1 LDGLAEAGEVLDQT
15 RSGAVLLEQRPEA
28 GELGRLEQVGHLL
41 QSGNAFILVLRVRKK
56 MEINEMQMVPD
67 WSGNGITGLGAY
79 RGLGENVEAERE
91 VHVGQ
96 IHECLDQDLLHDID
110 VDVGRI
116 ELEDLEE
123 GEVGLE
129 IVGALVDLLLKV
141 GLQLWQG
148 VQRVAALLQHFR
160 DLLLPLAA
168 HDVWLAI

>member
-1 LDGLAEAGEVLDQT
+1 M
-15 RSGAVLLEQRPEA
+15 
-28 GELGRLEQVGHLL
+28 
-41 QSGNAFILVLRVRKK
+41 K
-56 MEINEMQMVPD
+56 MVVHD
-67 WSGNGITGLGAY
+67 WSGNRNGMGAY
-79 RGLGENVEAERE
+79 CGLGENVEAEGE

-168 HDVWLAI
+168 HDALWLAI